1 MSAIERQLCTALQR
15 EPLGNGFSARTA
27 RPPQPPALFLKLRT
41 PYSAPHCLAKSGKP
55 CFPTPQES
63 TPSSF
68 LIERLHSLPHRKDPG
83 NLRGHLFGTQC
94 SRAWHTLSPMI
105 LEAMV
110 PLARNVR
117 KLSPTP
123 HSSNKSELPE
133 RSMLAWAR
141 PHERQVGPC

>member
-1 MSAIERQLCTALQR
+1 MHRATAGASWERIFRAHCTASPTTSSSFSEAENPIFCTTL
-15 EPLGNGFSARTA
+15 LGKIWE
-27 RPPQPPALFLKLRT
+27 ALF
-41 PYSAPHCLAKSGKP
+41 SN
-55 CFPTPQES
+55 PQES

-68 LIERLHSLPHRKDPG
+68 LRERLHSLPRRKDPG